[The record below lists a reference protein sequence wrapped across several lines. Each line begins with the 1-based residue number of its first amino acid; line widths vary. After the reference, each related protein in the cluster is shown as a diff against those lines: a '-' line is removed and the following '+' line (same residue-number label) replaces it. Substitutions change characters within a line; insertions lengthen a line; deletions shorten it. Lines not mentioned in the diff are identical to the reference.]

1 MEYTK
6 DIIFGVRY
14 DEVNNTLKSVK
25 QKRTSKFLQEVKKH
39 KLIIATVF
47 SAVVFICIDIVL
59 ITNFFRIL
67 TTS

>member
-6 DIIFGVRY
+6 DIIFGVHY